1 MLSKFDFNL
10 PINHF
15 SITNHHLVVS
25 NNKRIVLYN
34 YLKSRPEY
42 TEEYYLSTYKS
53 EYNVDFIKYFEMN
66 CHLYDPNHPQTCQ
79 CGTYSHTTTTQYL
92 KLLYMKIGNS
102 HNIKNRILYLY
113 DERLNKETCFYVQK
127 PFTDN
132 FYFHISEDGRYVAL
146 SEDYGRKIHVYST
159 GENCLFSVLYLGD
172 RSRKWST

>member
-1 MLSKFDFNL
+1 MMLSKFDFNL

-79 CGTYSHTTTTQYL
+79 CGTYSNTTTTQYL
-92 KLLYMKIGNS
+92 KILYMKIGNS

-113 DERLNKETCFYVQK
+113 D
-127 PFTDN
+127 
-132 FYFHISEDGRYVAL
+132 
-146 SEDYGRKIHVYST
+146 
-159 GENCLFSVLYLGD
+159 
-172 RSRKWST
+172 